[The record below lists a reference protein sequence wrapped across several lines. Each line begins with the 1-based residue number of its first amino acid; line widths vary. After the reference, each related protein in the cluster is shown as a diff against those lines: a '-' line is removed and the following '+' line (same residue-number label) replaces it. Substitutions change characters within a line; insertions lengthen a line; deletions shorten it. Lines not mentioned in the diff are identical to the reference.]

1 MSSSTIRERSR
12 GGGESTA
19 RDALIRAT
27 AQIMLEEGYAAVGA
41 LLRDLDT
48 QLLGLET
55 MIAASL
61 PHAADSFDDTMLAL
75 AEVHR
80 HRDALKAAAQKAG

>member
-1 MSSSTIRERSR
+1 
-12 GGGESTA
+12 
-19 RDALIRAT
+19 
-27 AQIMLEEGYAAVGA
+27 
-41 LLRDLDT
+41 
-48 QLLGLET
+48 LGLET

-80 HRDALKAAAQKAG
+80 HREALKAAAQKAG